1 MYAKT
6 LIRWIALGS
15 LVGVAAGAGSALF
28 LWLLAEAP
36 AWRVAHET
44 IVFALPAAGAVIGWL
59 YARFGTSIQAG
70 NNLVIDTIH
79 DAGPEIPLRMFPMV
93 LAGTVLT
100 HQIGGSAGREGTA
113 VQMGASMADWLAN
126 RLKLD
131 AKLRRQILAAGVAG
145 GIRHRVRHAD
155 RRNRVRLR

>member
-28 LWLLAEAP
+28 LWLLAEAT
-36 AWRVAHET
+36 AWRVDHET

-79 DAGPEIPLRMFPMV
+79 DAGPRSRCACSRWCSPAPSSPTCSAAAPAARARRSRWARRWP
-93 LAGTVLT
+93 T
-100 HQIGGSAGREGTA
+100 GSRTA
-113 VQMGASMADWLAN
+113 
-126 RLKLD
+126 
-131 AKLRRQILAAGVAG
+131 
-145 GIRHRVRHAD
+145 
-155 RRNRVRLR
+155 

>member
-1 MYAKT
+1 MYAKP

-15 LVGVAAGAGSALF
+15 LVGVAAGDGSALF
-28 LWLLAEAP
+28 FWLLAEATT
-36 AWRVAHET
+36 WRGEHET

-100 HQIGGSAGREGTA
+100 HLFGGSAGREGTA
-113 VQMGASMADWLAN
+113 VPMGASMADRLAT
-126 RLKLD
+126 RLEL
-131 AKLRRQILAAGVAG
+131 G
-145 GIRHRVRHAD
+145 
-155 RRNRVRLR
+155 